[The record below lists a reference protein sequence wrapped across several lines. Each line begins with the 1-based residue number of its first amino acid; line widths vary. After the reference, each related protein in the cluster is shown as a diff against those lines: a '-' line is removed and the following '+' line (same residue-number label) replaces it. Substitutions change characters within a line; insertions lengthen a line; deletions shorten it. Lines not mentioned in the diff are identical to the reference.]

1 MEKSHFDAATLL
13 EKAAA
18 LRAEG
23 RCRSWLPGVVEELS
37 RASDTFPYEEDSD
50 RYTIEY
56 IYPH

>member
-1 MEKSHFDAATLL
+1 MEKSHFDAIAVA

-23 RCRSWLPGVVEELS
+23 RCQPWLPGVVEELS
-37 RASDTFPYEEDSD
+37 RASDIFPCEEDSD